1 MAGQDVQL
9 HALCEKIV
17 PYITGVL
24 GDSVANL
31 ASAPGHAERV
41 RSVSQSVELAQQ
53 LILFLGETYGV
64 KQGVME
70 SHLAVLRPYIEEL
83 LVLVGDVAEL
93 HPTVLE
99 ADVLNPNA
107 VLLPEAMFIRSLV
120 ILYCF
125 GPYVLGK
132 HESSWVLLE
141 RRAND
146 AIADAIGGWVFK
158 RALEVLKARAIIV

>member
-1 MAGQDVQL
+1 MPFTSLTDAMGNIFSTGTSEGPNPSPELLQQAFEALRFRDISKLTDSFETLVNKTVVLDTALRSILESLNEMAGQDVQL

-93 HPTVLE
+93 HPT
-99 ADVLNPNA
+99 
-107 VLLPEAMFIRSLV
+107 
-120 ILYCF
+120 
-125 GPYVLGK
+125 
-132 HESSWVLLE
+132 
-141 RRAND
+141 
-146 AIADAIGGWVFK
+146 
-158 RALEVLKARAIIV
+158 

>member
-1 MAGQDVQL
+1 
-9 HALCEKIV
+9 
-17 PYITGVL
+17 
-24 GDSVANL
+24 
-31 ASAPGHAERV
+31 
-41 RSVSQSVELAQQ
+41 
-53 LILFLGETYGV
+53 
-64 KQGVME
+64 ME

-132 HESSWVLLE
+132 H
-141 RRAND
+141 
-146 AIADAIGGWVFK
+146 AIGGWVF
-158 RALEVLKARAIIV
+158 RQALEVLKARAIIV